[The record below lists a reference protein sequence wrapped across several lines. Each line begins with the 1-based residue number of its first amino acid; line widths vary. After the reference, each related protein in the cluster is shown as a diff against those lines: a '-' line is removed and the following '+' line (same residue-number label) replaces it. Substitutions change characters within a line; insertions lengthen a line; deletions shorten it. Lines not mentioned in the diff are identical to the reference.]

1 MEKENEKTI
10 EPEKILAEQMAL
22 LSEESKK
29 EGISID
35 EKISLA
41 NAIAGIYALFAQF

>member
-1 MEKENEKTI
+1 MEKENERTI
-10 EPEKILAEQMAL
+10 ELEKILAEQMVL

-35 EKISLA
+35 EKINLA
-41 NAIAGIYALFAQF
+41 NAITNVYDSLTAF